1 MLLFVK
7 SLKLGENS
15 SKSFEQTLY
24 VKITNL
30 DKMRK
35 SVVYNKT
42 HIIQSFTY
50 YKKFK
55 VALVYLLTIF
65 NLKFSFLKRTGKHV
79 LENLEDIKNILAIF
93 INF

>member
-42 HIIQSFTY
+42 HII
-50 YKKFK
+50 
-55 VALVYLLTIF
+55 
-65 NLKFSFLKRTGKHV
+65 
-79 LENLEDIKNILAIF
+79 
-93 INF
+93 